1 MFGYK
6 LSYRIKV
13 WRVYWRRW
21 KNSLDNHITPDENK
35 ISTPFQ
41 EKGIKLWRLCLKD
54 NSTKLAFNT
63 NGIRQ
68 IEKENLLLVFQHNP
82 SGESVMTIMDINENN
97 KNIYE
102 LNILNKQSIYVCDLF
117 DDEMDKR
124 MSLVES
130 TKRQIIETDLDN
142 LLVAQETLLRT
153 KIQKNNSQQ

>member
-1 MFGYK
+1 MLGYT
-6 LSYRIKV
+6 LRYRIKR

-21 KNSLDNHITPDENK
+21 KNSLDNRITPDEYK
-35 ISTPFQ
+35 IMTPFQ

-82 SGESVMTIMDINENN
+82 SGESVMTIMDISDSS

-102 LNILNKQSIYVCDLF
+102 LNILSKQSAYVCDLF

-142 LLVAQETLLRT
+142 LLVAQESLLRN
-153 KIQKNNSQQ
+153 KPKK

>member
-21 KNSLDNHITPDENK
+21 KNRLDNSITPDENK
-35 ISTPFQ
+35 MTTPFQ

-54 NSTKLAFNT
+54 SAAKLAFNT
-63 NGIRQ
+63 TGVRQ

-82 SGESVMTIMDINENN
+82 GGESVMTIMDINESS

-102 LNILNKQSIYVCDLF
+102 LNILTKQSNYVCDLF

-142 LLVAQETLLRT
+142 LLIVQENLLKI
-153 KIQKNNSQQ
+153 KIQKEGK

>member
-6 LSYRIKV
+6 IGYRIKV

-21 KNSLDNHITPDENK
+21 KNRLDNSITPDENK
-35 ISTPFQ
+35 IITPFQ

-54 NSTKLAFNT
+54 SSTKLAFNT
-63 NGIRQ
+63 NGVRQ
-68 IEKENLLLVFQHNP
+68 IEKENLLLVFQHNL
-82 SGESVMTIMDINENN
+82 SGESVMTIMDINDNN

-102 LNILNKQSIYVCDLF
+102 LNILNRQSLYVCDLF

-124 MSLVES
+124 MSLVEK

-142 LLVAQETLLRT
+142 LVVVQENLLKI
-153 KIQKNNSQQ
+153 KIQKEGK

>member
-1 MFGYK
+1 MFRYK

-21 KNSLDNHITPDENK
+21 KNRLDNSITPDENK
-35 ISTPFQ
+35 IITPFQ

-54 NSTKLAFNT
+54 SSTKLAFNT
-63 NGIRQ
+63 NGVRQ

-82 SGESVMTIMDINENN
+82 SGESVMTIMYINDSN

-102 LNILNKQSIYVCDLF
+102 LNILNRQSNYVCDLF

-142 LLVAQETLLRT
+142 LLVVQENLLKIKVQKDT
-153 KIQKNNSQQ
+153 K

>member
-6 LSYRIKV
+6 LGYRIKV

-21 KNSLDNHITPDENK
+21 KNSLDNRITPDENK
-35 ISTPFQ
+35 ITTPFQ

-54 NSTKLAFNT
+54 SSAKLAFNT
-63 NGIRQ
+63 TGVRQ

-82 SGESVMTIMDINENN
+82 GGESVMTIMDINDSS

-102 LNILNKQSIYVCDLF
+102 LNILTKQSNYVCDLF

-142 LLVAQETLLRT
+142 LLVVQENLLKI
-153 KIQKNNSQQ
+153 KIQKEGK

>member
-1 MFGYK
+1 MFRYK

-21 KNSLDNHITPDENK
+21 KNRLDNSITPDENK
-35 ISTPFQ
+35 IITPFQ

-54 NSTKLAFNT
+54 SSTKLAFNT
-63 NGIRQ
+63 NGVRQ

-82 SGESVMTIMDINENN
+82 RGESVMTIMDINDSN

-102 LNILNKQSIYVCDLF
+102 LNILNRQSNYVCDLF

-142 LLVAQETLLRT
+142 LLVVQENLLKIKVQKDT
-153 KIQKNNSQQ
+153 K

>member
-21 KNSLDNHITPDENK
+21 KNRLDNSITPDENK
-35 ISTPFQ
+35 MTTPFQ

-54 NSTKLAFNT
+54 STAKLAFNT
-63 NGIRQ
+63 TGVRQ

-82 SGESVMTIMDINENN
+82 GGESVMTIMDINTSS

-102 LNILNKQSIYVCDLF
+102 LNILTKQSNYVCDLF

-124 MSLVES
+124 MSLVEI
-130 TKRQIIETDLDN
+130 TKRQIIENDLDN
-142 LLVAQETLLRT
+142 LLVVQEGLL
-153 KIQKNNSQQ
+153 KIKLNKENK

>member
-1 MFGYK
+1 MFRYK

-21 KNSLDNHITPDENK
+21 KNRLDNSITPDENK
-35 ISTPFQ
+35 IITPFQ

-54 NSTKLAFNT
+54 SSTKLAFNT
-63 NGIRQ
+63 NGVRQ

-82 SGESVMTIMDINENN
+82 SGESVMTIMDINDSN

-102 LNILNKQSIYVCDLF
+102 LNILNRQSNYVCDLF

-130 TKRQIIETDLDN
+130 TKRKIIETDLDN
-142 LLVAQETLLRT
+142 LLIVQEDLLKI
-153 KIQKNNSQQ
+153 KIQKEVK

>member
-1 MFGYK
+1 MFGYR
-6 LSYRIKV
+6 LSYRIKRL
-13 WRVYWRRW
+13 RVHWRRW
-21 KNSLDNHITPDENK
+21 KNNLDNRITPEESR
-35 ISTPFQ
+35 IVTPFQ

-54 NSTKLAFNT
+54 TEAKLAFNT
-63 NGIRQ
+63 NGVRQ

-82 SGESVMTIMDINENN
+82 SGESVMTIMDINENS

-102 LNILNKQSIYVCDLF
+102 LNILSKQSLYVCDLF

-142 LLVAQETLLRT
+142 LLVAQESLLRN
-153 KIQKNNSQQ
+153 KPKK

>member
-21 KNSLDNHITPDENK
+21 KNRLDNSITPDENK
-35 ISTPFQ
+35 MTTPFQ

-54 NSTKLAFNT
+54 SAAKLAFNT
-63 NGIRQ
+63 TGVRQ

-82 SGESVMTIMDINENN
+82 GGESVMTIMDINTSS

-102 LNILNKQSIYVCDLF
+102 LNILTKQSNYVCDLF

-124 MSLVES
+124 MSLVEI
-130 TKRQIIETDLDN
+130 TKRQIIENDLDN
-142 LLVAQETLLRT
+142 LLVVQEGLL
-153 KIQKNNSQQ
+153 KIKLNKENK

>member
-21 KNSLDNHITPDENK
+21 KNSLDNRITPDENK
-35 ISTPFQ
+35 ITTPFQ

-63 NGIRQ
+63 NGVRQ
-68 IEKENLLLVFQHNP
+68 IEKENLLLVFQYNT
-82 SGESVMTIMDINENN
+82 SGESVMTIMDINSSN

-102 LNILNKQSIYVCDLF
+102 LNILNRQSNYVCDLF

-124 MSLVES
+124 MRLVEK

-142 LLVAQETLLRT
+142 LLIVQEGLL
-153 KIQKNNSQQ
+153 KIKLNKENK

>member
-21 KNSLDNHITPDENK
+21 KNRLDNSITPDENK
-35 ISTPFQ
+35 MTTPFQ

-54 NSTKLAFNT
+54 SATKLAFNT
-63 NGIRQ
+63 TGVRQ

-82 SGESVMTIMDINENN
+82 GGESVMTIMDINESS

-102 LNILNKQSIYVCDLF
+102 LNILTKQSNYVCDLF

-124 MSLVES
+124 MSLVEI
-130 TKRQIIETDLDN
+130 TKRQIIENDLDN
-142 LLVAQETLLRT
+142 LLVVQEGLL
-153 KIQKNNSQQ
+153 KIKLNKEPK

>member
-1 MFGYK
+1 MFRYK

-21 KNSLDNHITPDENK
+21 KNRLDNSITPDENK
-35 ISTPFQ
+35 IITPFQ

-54 NSTKLAFNT
+54 SSTKLAFNT
-63 NGIRQ
+63 NGVRQ

-82 SGESVMTIMDINENN
+82 SVESVMTIMDINDSN

-102 LNILNKQSIYVCDLF
+102 LNILNRQSNYVCDLF

-142 LLVAQETLLRT
+142 LLVVQENLLKIKVQKDT
-153 KIQKNNSQQ
+153 K

>member
-1 MFGYK
+1 MLGYT
-6 LSYRIKV
+6 LRYRIKR

-21 KNSLDNHITPDENK
+21 KNSLDNRITPDEYK
-35 ISTPFQ
+35 IVTPFQ

-82 SGESVMTIMDINENN
+82 SGESVMTIMDISDSS

-102 LNILNKQSIYVCDLF
+102 LNILSKQSAYVCDLF

-130 TKRQIIETDLDN
+130 TKREIIETDLDN
-142 LLVAQETLLRT
+142 LLIAQESLLRN
-153 KIQKNNSQQ
+153 KPKK

>member
-1 MFGYK
+1 MLGYR
-6 LSYRIKV
+6 LGYRIKR

-21 KNSLDNHITPDENK
+21 KNSLDNRITPDEYK
-35 ISTPFQ
+35 IVTPFQ

-54 NSTKLAFNT
+54 SSTKLAFNT
-63 NGIRQ
+63 NGVRQ

-82 SGESVMTIMDINENN
+82 SGESVMTIMDISDSS

-102 LNILNKQSIYVCDLF
+102 LNILSKQSNYVCDLF

-142 LLVAQETLLRT
+142 LLVAQESLLRN
-153 KIQKNNSQQ
+153 KPKK

>member
-1 MFGYK
+1 MFRYK

-21 KNSLDNHITPDENK
+21 KNRLDNSITPDENK
-35 ISTPFQ
+35 IITPFQ

-54 NSTKLAFNT
+54 SSTKLAFNT
-63 NGIRQ
+63 NGVRQ

-82 SGESVMTIMDINENN
+82 SGESVMTIMDIHDSN

-102 LNILNKQSIYVCDLF
+102 LNILNRQSNYVCDLF

-142 LLVAQETLLRT
+142 LLVVQENLLKIKVQKDT
-153 KIQKNNSQQ
+153 K

>member
-1 MFGYK
+1 MCRYK

-13 WRVYWRRW
+13 CRVYWRRW
-21 KNSLDNHITPDENK
+21 KNRLDNSITPDKNK
-35 ISTPFQ
+35 IITPFQ

-54 NSTKLAFNT
+54 SSTKLAFNT
-63 NGIRQ
+63 NGVRQ
-68 IEKENLLLVFQHNP
+68 IEKENLLLVFQHNL
-82 SGESVMTIMDINENN
+82 SGESIMTIMDINDNY

-102 LNILNKQSIYVCDLF
+102 LNILNRQSNYVCDLF

-142 LLVAQETLLRT
+142 LLVVQENLLKIKVQKDT
-153 KIQKNNSQQ
+153 K

>member
-6 LSYRIKV
+6 IGYRIKV

-21 KNSLDNHITPDENK
+21 KNRLDNSITPDENK
-35 ISTPFQ
+35 IITPSQ

-54 NSTKLAFNT
+54 SSTKLAFNT
-63 NGIRQ
+63 NGVRQ
-68 IEKENLLLVFQHNP
+68 IEKENLLLVFQHNL
-82 SGESVMTIMDINENN
+82 SGESVMTIMDINDNN

-102 LNILNKQSIYVCDLF
+102 LNILNRQSLYVCDLF

-124 MSLVES
+124 MSLAEK

-142 LLVAQETLLRT
+142 LVVVQENLL
-153 KIQKNNSQQ
+153 KIKQKEVK